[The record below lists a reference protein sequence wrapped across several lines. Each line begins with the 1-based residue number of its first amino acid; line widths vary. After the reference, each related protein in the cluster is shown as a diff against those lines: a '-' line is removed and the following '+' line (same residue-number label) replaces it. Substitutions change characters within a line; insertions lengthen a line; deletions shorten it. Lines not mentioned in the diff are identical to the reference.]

1 DFPEAL
7 RLYLK
12 AAELGDPQAQT
23 NVGAIFQDG
32 AGVDRNPDEAMKWYL
47 RAANGGNVQAEK
59 NLGDLYI
66 DKSLPAECRD
76 PRTGEFHGE
85 GCFWIR
91 ASPDPNI
98 TEGLKWYLKAAEQGH
113 PGAMTNL
120 GRLYALGYGVKTD
133 CVTAGKWLKKAA
145 AAGNQAAKDNL

>member
-1 DFPEAL
+1 MAKSNQGRVYSASRMRKTDNIVKTLIGALLLVTAHASTPALAQTPKPDLDAIMDQAEDALRRKDFPEAL
-7 RLYLK
+7 RLNLK

-76 PRTGEFHGE
+76 P
-85 GCFWIR
+85 
-91 ASPDPNI
+91 
-98 TEGLKWYLKAAEQGH
+98 
-113 PGAMTNL
+113 
-120 GRLYALGYGVKTD
+120 
-133 CVTAGKWLKKAA
+133 
-145 AAGNQAAKDNL
+145 